1 MAVCLHM
8 LFPSPEHLHHAVI
21 NSYAYGSDFIVHLIK
36 MEKRVHTILLVF
48 PGGTQGFRLTADKL
62 T

>member
-1 MAVCLHM
+1 MAICLDA

-21 NSYAYGSDFIVHLIK
+21 NSCAYGSDFIVHLIK
-36 MEKRVHTILLVF
+36 TEERIHTILLVF
-48 PGGTQGFRLTADKL
+48 PGGFRLRADKL